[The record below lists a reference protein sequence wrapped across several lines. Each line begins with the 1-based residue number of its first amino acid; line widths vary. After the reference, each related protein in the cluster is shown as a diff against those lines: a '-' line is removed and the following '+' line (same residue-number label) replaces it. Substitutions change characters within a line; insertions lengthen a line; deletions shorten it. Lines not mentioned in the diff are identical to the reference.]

1 MAQQETQRSR
11 GWLWALVAVAA
22 CLTIYLVLHF
32 NQSSVTVRTARV
44 ERQDIVSTVA
54 TNGKVEPIEDFQAHA
69 PGPGVV
75 DKIYVTLGQQV
86 QRGQPLIKMDDTYP
100 LRDIASAQASID
112 SATATL
118 NAMEHGGTPA
128 ELIASKADLAQ
139 AQLTQKQD
147 AATLSALRKLQA
159 QGAASANEIAAAQQ
173 RLQDAQ
179 VHLNQLQAQRTGRY
193 SAGEIAAQR
202 AQIAQGQANLAAA
215 QRGFANVDVKAPFAG
230 TVYSIPVQQY
240 DFVQAGQTLLDVA
253 DLNKLQI
260 RAYFDE
266 PEIGPLKI
274 GQPVQID
281 WNARPNMTW
290 HGHILEA
297 PTTVIGYGTRN
308 VGEALIS
315 VDDARGD
322 LLPNTN
328 VTVRVTTLF
337 RPNVLSLPR
346 EALQTQGS
354 NDFVFRVVDG
364 RLVQTPIQ
372 VGAIN
377 LTRFEITGGL
387 NAGDVVALGAT
398 TDVDLTNGLHVKV
411 QP

>member
-1 MAQQETQRSR
+1 V
-11 GWLWALVAVAA
+11 WAIVAVAA
-22 CLTIYLVLHF
+22 CLAVYLVLHF
-32 NQSSVTVRTARV
+32 NQTSVTVRTARV
-44 ERQDIVSTVA
+44 ERQDVVRTVS
-54 TNGKVEPIEDFQAHA
+54 TNGKVEPIDDFQAHA

-75 DKIYVTLGQQV
+75 DKIYVTLDQQV

-100 LRDIASAQASID
+100 LRDIATAQASID
-112 SATATL
+112 SAESTL

-139 AQLTQKQD
+139 AQLAQKQD
-147 AATLSALRKLQA
+147 AATVSALQKLQA
-159 QGAASANEIAAAQQ
+159 QGAASANEVAAAQQ

-179 VHLNQLQAQRTGRY
+179 VHLSQLQAQRTGRY

-215 QRGFANVDVKAPFAG
+215 RRGFANVDVKAPLAG

-240 DFVQAGQTLLDVA
+240 DFVQPGQTLLDVA

-266 PEIGPLKI
+266 PEIGQLKA
-274 GQPVQID
+274 GQPVKIV
-281 WNARPNMTW
+281 WNAKPNMVW

-297 PTTVIGYGTRN
+297 PTTVTGYGTRN

-315 VDDARGD
+315 VDDAHGD

-328 VTVRVTTLF
+328 VTVTVTTLF
-337 RPNVLSLPR
+337 RPNVPSLPR
-346 EALQTQGS
+346 EALHTEGS
-354 NDFVFRVVDG
+354 SDFVYKVVGD
-364 RLVQTPIQ
+364 RLVRTPIQ
-372 VGAIN
+372 VGALN

-387 NAGDVVALGAT
+387 NEGDVVALGAT
-398 TDVDLTNGLHVKV
+398 TDVDLTDGLRVKV